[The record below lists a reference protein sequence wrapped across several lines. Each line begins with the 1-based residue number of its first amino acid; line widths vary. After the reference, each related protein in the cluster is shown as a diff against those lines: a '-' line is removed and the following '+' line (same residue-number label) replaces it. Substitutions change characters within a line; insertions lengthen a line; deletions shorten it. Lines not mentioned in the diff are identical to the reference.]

1 MENVVVGNIVLVLAV
16 RERSATELV
25 VVGNV
30 VPFLVVGEQTTTP
43 RVVVALV
50 VPRGVVV
57 DVPVVDVF
65 SEIPLPQDPNQDT
78 AMQAEPL
85 SVYMRSPALLSACTM
100 PFCSAALPVL
110 SRADTPR
117 AV

>member
-1 MENVVVGNIVLVLAV
+1 M
-16 RERSATELV
+16 
-25 VVGNV
+25 GNV

-65 SEIPLPQDPNQDT
+65 SEVPLPQDPKSEHSD
-78 AMQAEPL
+78 AG
-85 SVYMRSPALLSACTM
+85 
-100 PFCSAALPVL
+100 
-110 SRADTPR
+110 
-117 AV
+117 